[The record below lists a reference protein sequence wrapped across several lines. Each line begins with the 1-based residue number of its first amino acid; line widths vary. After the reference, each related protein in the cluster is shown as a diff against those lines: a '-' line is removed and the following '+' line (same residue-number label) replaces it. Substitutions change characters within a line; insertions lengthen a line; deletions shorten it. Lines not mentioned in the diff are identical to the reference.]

1 MSSHFAAV
9 GFRVTDQASFRAL
22 IAGLLERSDAQR
34 VGGELRQH
42 VWTGAGG
49 ARVVIETQGRSI
61 AQVLPCLAPTAEPV
75 PVAHVEMV
83 DEETA
88 RLELLNGPGGTMLC
102 PLAVELEDRAL
113 LRARGGTLSE
123 GGLRLAALA
132 ERITLHTGGAAAYD
146 AAQEEG
152 ERCACR
158 PC

>member
-1 MSSHFAAV
+1 M
-9 GFRVTDQASFRAL
+9 
-22 IAGLLERSDAQR
+22 
-34 VGGELRQH
+34 
-42 VWTGAGG
+42 
-49 ARVVIETQGRSI
+49 
-61 AQVLPCLAPTAEPV
+61 P
-75 PVAHVEMV
+75 
-83 DEETA
+83 
-88 RLELLNGPGGTMLC
+88 C